1 MNPSIMSSYRSS
13 ASSSHRLRR
22 IVRGQEDGS
31 TDSKTATA
39 HNNIESRSR
48 NCSHD
53 FSVSEISAASVKSAS
68 APKSSAPSERLQ
80 QKQKESKQKPSESPV
95 RAFFRIMFERCF
107 STRRRK
113 RSRGTAT
120 RKMKSD
126 NYQTNYQ
133 TRDDQ
138 GMIHGA
144 KNARER
150 PSTNVPSN
158 EHEMFTMLHSKAR
171 AKSQRLSGNSSDGQI
186 TIRHRKN
193 RDSRRTKQK
202 QKQPPVRSISPPVI
216 VIEHRRMG
224 DQLLLS

>member
-1 MNPSIMSSYRSS
+1 MNPSIISSYRSS

-31 TDSKTATA
+31 TDSKTAAA

-48 NCSHD
+48 SCSHD

-126 NYQTNYQ
+126 NYQT
-133 TRDDQ
+133 RDDQ
-138 GMIHGA
+138 GKIHGA

-186 TIRHRKN
+186 TIRHRNN
-193 RDSRRTKQK
+193 RDSRRTK

-216 VIEHRRMG
+216 VIEHRRTG